1 MTNTRRCEV
10 PGLLQHVI
18 ARGVHGD
25 RLVPDSNWGVEL
37 LNAIAREADERDWDL
52 WSLCIMG
59 THYHLLV
66 ATPDAS
72 LAAGLQRA
80 HCAHA
85 IRRNR
90 HQSKRR
96 GAVFGR
102 RYSTIPI
109 RDPRHLHVVI
119 RYIALN
125 PVRAGL
131 CQAPGEWRAGTFRA
145 LAGLEPPP
153 RWLAIDQ
160 VYGELSISGPVDF
173 NRWVHA
179 QVDDRVP
186 PLQGSD
192 WTRYDILEAKA
203 RGDSAVAIATRLGV
217 TPRHVRRILATPEAK
232 HVFGNSDY
240 DEGERGSWQSW

>member
-1 MTNTRRCEV
+1 MTNVRRLDA

-25 RLVPDSNWGVEL
+25 RLVPDANWGVEL

-52 WSLCIMG
+52 WSLCVMG

-80 HCAHA
+80 HTAHA
-85 IRRNR
+85 LRRNR
-90 HQSKRR
+90 LEERRR

-102 RYSTIPI
+102 RYTAIPI
-109 RDPRHLHVVI
+109 RDPRHLQVVI
-119 RYIALN
+119 RYVALN
-125 PVRAGL
+125 PVRARL
-131 CQAPGEWRAGTFRA
+131 CRAPGEWQAGTFRA
-145 LAGLEPPP
+145 LAGLEPAP
-153 RWLAIDQ
+153 RWLAVDR
-160 VYGELSISGPVDF
+160 VYGELALAGPAEF

-192 WTRYDILEAKA
+192 WTRYDILESKA
-203 RGDSAVAIATRLGV
+203 RGDSTAAIAARLGV
-217 TPRHVRRILATPEAK
+217 SPRHVRRILATPPAQADFRG
-232 HVFGNSDY
+232 VDLDF
-240 DEGERGSWQSW
+240 GERRLV